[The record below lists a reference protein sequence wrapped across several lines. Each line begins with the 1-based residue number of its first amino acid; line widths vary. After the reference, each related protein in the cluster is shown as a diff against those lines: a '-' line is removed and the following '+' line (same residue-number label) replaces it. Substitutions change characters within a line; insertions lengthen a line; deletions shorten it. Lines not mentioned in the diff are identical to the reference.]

1 MRAERSNVQPISSL
15 TSEVAQNLLG
25 VCFDIDDTITR
36 HGTLELSAY
45 AALFDLARAGL
56 RLIAVTGRPL
66 GFAEVAARM
75 WPIAAAVGENGA
87 GFVAR
92 AEQGIQL
99 GYWDD
104 EALRVQQALRL
115 REIRAR
121 VARELPHVV
130 VSSDNWA
137 RRCDLA
143 FDVGEEVQLPR
154 ADVDQL
160 VAIIEAEGARAT
172 VSSVHAHAQLGDHD
186 KAQGVAR
193 AAATLWGL
201 SAEQVQR
208 GFLFVGDSG
217 NDAAAFGWFE
227 HSAGVA
233 NVSRFLDRLPHPPR
247 YVAEAECGAGFA
259 EIAGVLLRRR
269 AGT

>member
-1 MRAERSNVQPISSL
+1 MQPIRSFPADAARSL
-15 TSEVAQNLLG
+15 TG
-25 VCFDIDDTITR
+25 VCFDIDDTVTR

-45 AALFDLARAGL
+45 AALFELADAGL

-87 GFVAR
+87 GYAAR
-92 AEQGIQL
+92 RGHAVEL

-104 EALRVQQALRL
+104 APIRTQQAARL
-115 REIRAR
+115 QTIRER
-121 VARELPHVV
+121 VAREMPQVV

-143 FDVGEEVQLPR
+143 FDVGEEQQLPR
-154 ADVDQL
+154 TEIDQL
-160 VAIIEAEGARAT
+160 VAIIRAEGALAT
-172 VSSVHAHAQLGDHD
+172 VSSVHAHAQLGQHD

-193 AAATLWGL
+193 AAHALWGL
-201 SAEQVQR
+201 SADQVQQQ
-208 GFLFVGDSG
+208 FLFVGDSG
-217 NDAAAFGWFE
+217 NDAAAFAWFT

-233 NVSRFLDRLPHPPR
+233 NVARHLDRLPTPPR
-247 YVAEAECGAGFA
+247 YVANDECGAGFA
-259 EIAGVLLRRR
+259 EIAQELLAKRGN
-269 AGT
+269 A

>member
-1 MRAERSNVQPISSL
+1 MEPIRSLPAEAARRL
-15 TSEVAQNLLG
+15 TG

-45 AALFDLARAGL
+45 AALFQLAAAGL

-87 GFVAR
+87 GYAAR
-92 AEQGIQL
+92 RGQAIEL

-104 EALRVQQALRL
+104 APIRSQQAARL
-115 REIRAR
+115 SAIRAR
-121 VARELPHVV
+121 VAREMPQVL

-143 FDVGEEVQLPR
+143 FDVGEEQQLSR
-154 ADVDQL
+154 AEVDQL
-160 VAIIEAEGARAT
+160 VAIIRSEGALAT
-172 VSSVHAHAQLGDHD
+172 VSSVHAHAQLGQHD

-193 AAATLWGL
+193 AAHALWGM
-201 SAEQVQR
+201 SAEEVQEA
-208 GFLFVGDSG
+208 FLFVGDSG
-217 NDAAAFGWFE
+217 NDAAAFAWFTY
-227 HSAGVA
+227 SAGVA
-233 NVSRFLDRLPHPPR
+233 NVARHLDRLPRPPR
-247 YVAEAECGAGFA
+247 YVATAQCGEGFA
-259 EIAGVLLRRR
+259 EIAHELLAKRE
-269 AGT
+269 AA

>member
-1 MRAERSNVQPISSL
+1 MQSIRSLP
-15 TSEVAQNLLG
+15 ADAARDLLG

-45 AALFDLARAGL
+45 AALFQLAQAGL

-87 GFVAR
+87 GYATR
-92 AEQGIQL
+92 AAHGIQL

-104 EALRVQQALRL
+104 EPT
-115 REIRAR
+115 RAR
-121 VARELPHVV
+121 QAVQLEAIRQRVGREMPHVQL
-130 VSSDNWA
+130 SSDHWA
-137 RRCDLA
+137 RRCDMA
-143 FDVGEEVQLPR
+143 FDVGEEAQLPR
-154 ADVDQL
+154 AEIDQL
-160 VAIIEAEGARAT
+160 VAIIRAEGALAT
-172 VSSVHAHAQLGDHD
+172 VSSVHAHAQLGQHD
-186 KAQGVAR
+186 KALGVAR
-193 AAATLWGL
+193 AAHTLWGL

-217 NDAAAFGWFE
+217 NDAAAFAWFA

-233 NVSRFLDRLPHPPR
+233 NVARFLDRLPVAPR
-247 YVAEAECGAGFA
+247 YVADAEYGAGFA
-259 EIAGVLLRRR
+259 EIAHELLQKRG
-269 AGT
+269 AAT

>member
-1 MRAERSNVQPISSL
+1 
-15 TSEVAQNLLG
+15 LLG
-25 VCFDIDDTITR
+25 VCFDIDDTVTR

-87 GFVAR
+87 GFAAR
-92 AEQGIQL
+92 AAHGVSL

-104 EALRVQQALRL
+104 AALRSQQALRL
-115 REIRAR
+115 REIRER
-121 VARELPHVV
+121 VASELPQVV

-154 ADVDQL
+154 PEVDQL
-160 VAIIEAEGARAT
+160 VAIIQAEGARAT

-193 AAATLWGL
+193 AAHTLWGL
-201 SAEQVQR
+201 SAEQVKQ

-217 NDAAAFGWFE
+217 NDAAAFAWFE

-233 NVSRFLDRLPHPPR
+233 NVRRFLDRLPVPPR
-247 YVAEAECGAGFA
+247 YVAEAEYGAGFA
-259 EIAGVLLRRR
+259 EIAQLLLSKR
-269 AGT
+269 ASP

>member
-1 MRAERSNVQPISSL
+1 MLPIASLSAE
-15 TSEVAQNLLG
+15 TAQSLLG
-25 VCFDIDDTITR
+25 VCFDIDDTVTR
-36 HGTLELSAY
+36 HGTLELAAY
-45 AALFDLARAGL
+45 AALFALQGAGL

-87 GFVAR
+87 GFASR
-92 AEQGIQL
+92 SGHGITL

-104 EALRVQQALRL
+104 VETRAQQSALLTQ
-115 REIRAR
+115 IRAR
-121 VARELPHVV
+121 VAAEMPAVQ

-143 FDVGEEVQLPR
+143 FDVAEEAQLSR
-154 ADVDQL
+154 AEIDQL
-160 VAIIEAEGARAT
+160 VAIIRSEGAQAT

-193 AAATLWGL
+193 AAHTLWGL
-201 SAEQVQR
+201 TPAEVQR
-208 GFLFVGDSG
+208 RFLFVGDSG
-217 NDAAAFGWFE
+217 NDGAAFAWFE

-233 NVSRFLDRLPHPPR
+233 NVRRFLDRLPRAPR

-259 EIAGVLLRRR
+259 EIARVLLGRL
-269 AGT
+269 GKP